1 MIITPVK
8 RILDTIAITS
18 LVALFTPARIT
29 QPSVLAIA
37 LPPQSEEIS
46 VELKQPTVRN
56 GVYLFNSSPQSTHNL
71 DLADYGHGSESQASE
86 YIVLQLENNQV
97 IGGFYQPLSEYSCFT
112 GSFNFHG
119 ETLDL
124 WVSMPDTLD
133 VYAYSVSI
141 QLQTPVA
148 SHPDAVGLP
157 TNELVIQGAHRIV
170 TLDQV
175 SQDVLNDCLTRLSV

>member
-1 MIITPVK
+1 MIIIPVK
-8 RILDTIAITS
+8 RVLDTVAITS

-37 LPPQSEEIS
+37 LPPQPEEIS
-46 VELKQPTVRN
+46 VELKQPTVRD
-56 GVYLFNSSPQSTHNL
+56 GVYLFNSSLQSAHNL
-71 DLADYGHGSESQASE
+71 DLADYGNGSESQASE

-97 IGGFYQPLSEYSCFT
+97 IGGFYQPLSEYSCFA
-112 GSFNFHG
+112 GNFHG

-124 WVSMPDTLD
+124 WVSMPDTSD
-133 VYAYSVSI
+133 VYTYSISI

-148 SHPDAVGLP
+148 SHPGAVGLP

-175 SQDVLNDCLTRLSV
+175 SQNVLNECLTRLSV